1 MRIFVWIARLL
12 VFILLLGFAIRNDA
26 PVTLNFFF
34 SETWQLPL
42 VLVML
47 IMFIAGAVVG
57 VLALL
62 PTLLG
67 KRREL
72 SRLRRLRGESAV
84 QRSVRPQYPDL
95 P

>member
-1 MRIFVWIARLL
+1 MRIFVWLARLL

-34 SETWQLPL
+34 STQWKLPL
-42 VLVML
+42 VLVL
-47 IMFIAGAVVG
+47 LLMFVAGAAVG

-62 PTLLG
+62 PTLLS
-67 KRREL
+67 KHREV
-72 SRLRRLRGESAV
+72 SRLRRLRGEPALP
-84 QRSVRPQYPDL
+84 RNVRPQYPDS